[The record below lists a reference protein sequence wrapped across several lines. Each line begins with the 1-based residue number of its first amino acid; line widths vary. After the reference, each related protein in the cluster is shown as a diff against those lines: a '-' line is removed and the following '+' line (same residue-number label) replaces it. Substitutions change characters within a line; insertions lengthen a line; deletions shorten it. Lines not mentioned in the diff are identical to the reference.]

1 MIGIENIY
9 SSESDIRSAYPDAV
23 IIDTVS
29 VSTTNHFARLSPYY
43 VHGDIAITYPEYAR
57 GISINDLWQNLCVYH
72 KDENG
77 DKLFVGIKGAT
88 YGTVYP
94 VNVARKKILATAY
107 RWMLEHKAMDI
118 INYLRWLK
126 QHRNIVLLDTTM
138 NYDMDDTMHPFS
150 HAYLVKAYVEGLF
163 PYEDVI
169 ETITIGHC
177 YVGRF
182 VRTWT
187 TQKRRYKN
195 PQNKEIDYQLAFD
208 FDDS

>member
-94 VNVARKKILATAY
+94 LNVARKKILAIAY
-107 RWMLEHKAMDI
+107 RWMLEHKALDI

-126 QHRNIVLLDTTM
+126 QHRNIVLLDTTTNWNM
-138 NYDMDDTMHPFS
+138 YDTRHPFS

-169 ETITIGHC
+169 DTIIKYHC
-177 YVGRF
+177 VTGR
-182 VRTWT
+182 RDYTWT
-187 TQKRRYKN
+187 TKEMQYKI
-195 PQNKEIDYQLAFD
+195 PQDKGNDSLLSFD
-208 FDDS
+208 FDD